1 MGSIY
6 NSKYRSG
13 PSIAMHRK
21 LKMANGYKDDTPG
34 PGSYLH
40 FSEFGM
46 WVPKNKAKGYN
57 VRERIKTA
65 KNYVVNDYNLRTRN
79 NTTLNSVDNI
89 RSYFRKKME
98 RAVTDQN
105 IISRRGRI
113 FSAR

>member
-21 LKMANGYKDDTPG
+21 LKMTNGYKDDTPG

-46 WVPKNKAKGYN
+46 WVPKNKSKGYN

-65 KNYVVNDYNLRTRN
+65 KNN

-89 RSYFRKKME
+89 NSYFRKKME
-98 RAVTDQN
+98 RAVTEHN